1 MSSRRR
7 GEGMMMIDRQNTQ
20 SWEKGRDDAQHCRLS
35 VCPEGFD
42 QLAYDSGYYAGSR
55 ARVRRRPVSPP
66 LQTKDRT
73 SR

>member
-7 GEGMMMIDRQNTQ
+7 NEGMMIDRQDTQ
-20 SWEKGRDDAQHCRLS
+20 SWEKGRDDAQHGRPS

-42 QLAYDSGYYAGSR
+42 QLAYDSGYYAGSH
-55 ARVRRRPVSPP
+55 ARVPRTPVSPP
-66 LQTKDRT
+66 PKTKDRT